1 VNNQRNGDES
11 SLSPAPHA
19 ERGSAGEVVRTTNP
33 TPSRLAGRGDTEPH
47 EPHLARRLGL
57 FDATMIV
64 MGGIIGAGIFTNPYV
79 VAQQVHTPLLILG
92 AWAVGG
98 LIALAG
104 AFIYAEL
111 SSQVT
116 ESGGQYVY
124 LRKAMHPLVGF
135 VYGWSLL
142 FVIQTGGMAAVA
154 LIFAN
159 HLFDLIGIKTSEF
172 NAALLGCVALA
183 VLTAINCVGV
193 RAGTV
198 TQNVFM
204 VLKLVA
210 IAALVAFGLLWV
222 GPEQNQGAHIVVWSA
237 TRWQLIIAFG
247 AALIP
252 AQFAYGGWQTACFVA
267 GEVREPKTT
276 LPRGLL
282 LGVLGVIVV
291 YLSVNYVC
299 VHALGADGLAVTRT
313 PASAVMRLALGERGG
328 RLIAA
333 GIAISTIGFLSQSML
348 TAPRVYFAM
357 AHDGL
362 FFKNLAT
369 LNSARVPALAIGLQG
384 ALAIVIALV
393 ASKYEQILNYVV
405 SIDVIFFALSAV
417 CVFVFRK
424 RGGNP
429 TVREGAALEASSSDG
444 TLPDGR
450 VSATFRVPGHPFT
463 TLFFIGACAV
473 ITFSLLYTAPLNS
486 AISFGIMLLG
496 VPAYFVWARKSVPPA

>member
-1 VNNQRNGDES
+1 MDKSTKTDVHNHS
-11 SLSPAPHA
+11 
-19 ERGSAGEVVRTTNP
+19 
-33 TPSRLAGRGDTEPH
+33 
-47 EPHLARRLGL
+47 LARRLGL

-79 VAQQVHTPLLILG
+79 VAQQVHTPLLIIG

-111 SSQVT
+111 SSQSS

-124 LRKAMHPLVGF
+124 LRDALHPLVAF

-159 HLFDLIGIKTSEF
+159 HVFELGGAQITDGRS
-172 NAALLGCVALA
+172 ALLASAALA
-183 VLTAINCVGV
+183 VLTIINCIGV

-204 VLKLVA
+204 ILKLIA
-210 IAALVAFGLLWV
+210 IGALVVFGLTLS
-222 GPEQNQGAHIVVWSA
+222 GPAQGASAVAPALSSA
-237 TRWQLIIAFG
+237 TTWKMLIAFG

-267 GEVREPKTT
+267 GEVRDPRRN

-282 LGVLGVIVV
+282 FGVLGVIVV

-299 VHALGADGLAVTRT
+299 VHALGAEGLAHTKT
-313 PASAVMRLALGERGG
+313 PASAVMRLALGEKGG
-328 RLIAA
+328 RFLAA

-357 AHDGL
+357 ADDGL
-362 FFKNLAT
+362 FFKQLAW
-369 LNSARVPALAIGLQG
+369 LNRARVPAVAIALQG
-384 ALAIVIALV
+384 VLAIVIVLV
-393 ASKYEQILNYVV
+393 ASRFEQILNYVV
-405 SIDVIFFALSAV
+405 SVDIIFFGLTAV
-417 CVFVFRK
+417 CVFVFRRRNSGK
-424 RGGNP
+424 PRG
-429 TVREGAALEASSSDG
+429 D
-444 TLPDGR
+444 
-450 VSATFRVPGHPFT
+450 FFHIPGHPFT
-463 TLFFIGACAV
+463 TLFFIAACCV
-473 ITFSLLYTAPLNS
+473 ITFSVVYKEPLNT
-486 AISFGIMLLG
+486 AISLGIMLAG
-496 VPAYFVWARKSVPPA
+496 VPAYFVWARLRTRREDGLQGTD

>member
-1 VNNQRNGDES
+1 M
-11 SLSPAPHA
+11 
-19 ERGSAGEVVRTTNP
+19 
-33 TPSRLAGRGDTEPH
+33 
-47 EPHLARRLGL
+47 LARRLGL

-111 SSQVT
+111 SSQVI

-124 LRKAMHPLVGF
+124 LRDAMHPVIGF

-159 HLFDLIGIKTSEF
+159 HVFALVGVPASEF
-172 NAALLGCVALA
+172 SAALLGCAAL
-183 VLTAINCVGV
+183 VLLTVINCVGV

-198 TQNVFM
+198 TQNIFM
-204 VLKLVA
+204 ILKLVA
-210 IAALVAFGLLWV
+210 ITLLVILGLLLA
-222 GPEQNQGAHIVVWSA
+222 GPAPRSNASHAAVTTWESL
-237 TRWQLIIAFG
+237 TAFG

-252 AQFAYGGWQTACFVA
+252 TQFAYGGWQTACFVA
-267 GEVREPKTT
+267 GEVREPRRN

-299 VHALGADGLAVTRT
+299 VRTLGAEALAQTKT
-313 PASAVMRLALGERGG
+313 PATAVMRLALGNGG
-328 RLIAA
+328 ARFIAA

-357 AHDGL
+357 AEDRL
-362 FFKNLAT
+362 FFKQLAA
-369 LNSARVPALAIGLQG
+369 LNRAQVPAFAIGLQG
-384 ALAIVIALV
+384 GLAIVIALL
-393 ASKYEQILNYVV
+393 ASRYEQILNYVV
-405 SIDVIFFALSAV
+405 SVDVIFFGLTAV
-417 CVFVFRK
+417 CVFIFRK
-424 RGGNP
+424 KRLVTYGTDFAATEEDSSKP
-429 TVREGAALEASSSDG
+429 AEGQKS
-444 TLPDGR
+444 
-450 VSATFRVPGHPFT
+450 FRIPGHPLT
-463 TLFFIGACAV
+463 TLFFITACGV
-473 ITFSLLYTAPLNS
+473 ITFSLLYKFPLNS
-486 AISFGIMLLG
+486 GISFGIMLLG
-496 VPAYFVWARKSVPPA
+496 VPAYFIWARRR

>member
-1 VNNQRNGDES
+1 VRAAIP
-11 SLSPAPHA
+11 SPL
-19 ERGSAGEVVRTTNP
+19 V
-33 TPSRLAGRGDTEPH
+33 GRGDSKPRVGE
-47 EPHLARRLGL
+47 EHLARRLGL

-79 VAQQVHTPLLILG
+79 VAQQVHTPVLILG
-92 AWAVGG
+92 AWVVGG

-124 LRKAMHPLVGF
+124 LREAMHPVVGF

-159 HLFDLIGIKTSEF
+159 HLFELIGVQASEF
-172 NAALLGCVALA
+172 TAALLGCAAL
-183 VLTAINCVGV
+183 VLLTVINCVGV

-204 VLKLVA
+204 ILKLIA
-210 IAALVAFGLLWV
+210 IALLVVLGLLLAK
-222 GPEQNQGAHIVVWSA
+222 PAQNSIAPGAAGAA
-237 TRWQLIIAFG
+237 TTWQMLTAFG

-252 AQFAYGGWQTACFVA
+252 TQFAYGGWQTACFVA
-267 GEVREPKTT
+267 GEVREPRRN

-299 VHALGADGLAVTRT
+299 VHALGADALSQTKT
-313 PASAVMRLALGERGG
+313 PATAVMRLALGGKGARF
-328 RLIAA
+328 IAA

-357 AHDGL
+357 AEDRL
-362 FFKNLAT
+362 FFKQLAS
-369 LNSARVPALAIGLQG
+369 LNSARVPALAIALQG
-384 ALAIVIALV
+384 GLAIVIALV

-405 SIDVIFFALSAV
+405 SVDVIFFGLTAV
-417 CVFVFRK
+417 CVFIFRK
-424 RGGNP
+424 KSRRASGNSP
-429 TVREGAALEASSSDG
+429 SPLAGLGKSAEGEGERS
-444 TLPDGR
+444 
-450 VSATFRVPGHPFT
+450 FRIPGHPFT
-463 TLFFIGACAV
+463 TLFFIAACCV
-473 ITFSLLYTAPLNS
+473 ITFSLLYKFPLNS
-486 AISFGIMLLG
+486 GISFGIMLLG
-496 VPAYFVWARKSVPPA
+496 VPAYFVWAKR

>member
-1 VNNQRNGDES
+1 
-11 SLSPAPHA
+11 
-19 ERGSAGEVVRTTNP
+19 
-33 TPSRLAGRGDTEPH
+33 
-47 EPHLARRLGL
+47 
-57 FDATMIV
+57 MIV

-116 ESGGQYVY
+116 VSGGQYIY
-124 LRKAMHPLVGF
+124 LREAMHPLIAF
-135 VYGWSLL
+135 LYGWSLL

-159 HLFDLIGIKTSEF
+159 HALELFGVAGNDLR
-172 NAALLGCVALA
+172 AAVLGSAALA
-183 VLTAINCVGV
+183 VLTIINCVGV
-193 RAGTV
+193 RAGSA

-204 VLKLVA
+204 ILKLVA
-210 IAALVAFGLLWV
+210 IAALVAFGLMAKPAITNVAEISTHTANTWGL
-222 GPEQNQGAHIVVWSA
+222 
-237 TRWQLIIAFG
+237 LIAFG

-267 GEVREPKTT
+267 GEVREPKKT

-282 LGVLGVIVV
+282 FGVLGVIAV

-299 VHALGADGLAVTRT
+299 VHALGATGLAQTPT
-313 PASAVMRLALGERGG
+313 PASAVMRLALGDRGA
-328 RLIAA
+328 RLIAT

-357 AHDGL
+357 AEDGL
-362 FFKNLAT
+362 FFKQLASV
-369 LNSARVPALAIGLQG
+369 NRAHVPAFAIALQG
-384 ALAIVIALV
+384 CFAIIIALL
-393 ASKYEQILNYVV
+393 ASRFEWILNYVV
-405 SIDVIFFALSAV
+405 SVDVLFFALSAV
-417 CVFVFRK
+417 CVFAFR
-424 RGGNP
+424 RQRAPNAE
-429 TVREGAALEASSSDG
+429 V
-444 TLPDGR
+444 
-450 VSATFRVPGHPFT
+450 FRVPGHPFT
-463 TLFFIGACAV
+463 TLFFIAACGV
-473 ITFSLLYTAPLNS
+473 ITFSLLYKFPLNS

-496 VPAYFVWARKSVPPA
+496 VPAYFVWARPGSSPTVREGVD

>member
-1 VNNQRNGDES
+1 V
-11 SLSPAPHA
+11 
-19 ERGSAGEVVRTTNP
+19 SATLTSNP
-33 TPSRLAGRGDTEPH
+33 STEA
-47 EPHLARRLGL
+47 HLARRLGL

-79 VAQQVHTPLLILG
+79 VAQQVHTPVLILG
-92 AWAVGG
+92 AWAIGG

-111 SSQVT
+111 SSQVS

-124 LRKAMHPLVGF
+124 LREAMHPIVGF

-159 HLFDLIGIKTSEF
+159 HIFELAGVTGGEWS
-172 NAALLGCVALA
+172 AALLGSAALA
-183 VLTAINCVGV
+183 VLTVINCLGV

-198 TQNVFM
+198 TQNLFM
-204 VLKLVA
+204 VLKLIA
-210 IAALVAFGLLWV
+210 IAALVIIGLTFT
-222 GPEQNQGAHIVVWSA
+222 SA
-237 TRWQLIIAFG
+237 VHPTPVPVHTHSSTWQLMIAFG

-267 GEVREPKTT
+267 GEVRDPKKT

-299 VHALGADGLAVTRT
+299 VHVLGADGLAQTKT
-313 PASAVMRLALGERGG
+313 PASSVMRFALGDKGG

-357 AHDGL
+357 AEDKL
-362 FFKNLAT
+362 FFRQLAS
-369 LNSARVPALAIGLQG
+369 LNRARVPAFAIALQG
-384 ALAIVIALV
+384 GLAIVIALV

-405 SIDVIFFALSAV
+405 SVDVIFFALSAV

-424 RGGNP
+424 HRRA
-429 TVREGAALEASSSDG
+429 TED
-444 TLPDGR
+444 
-450 VSATFRVPGHPFT
+450 TFRIPGHPLT

-473 ITFSLLYTAPLNS
+473 ITFSLLYKFPLNS

-496 VPAYFVWARKSVPPA
+496 VPAYFLWAKK